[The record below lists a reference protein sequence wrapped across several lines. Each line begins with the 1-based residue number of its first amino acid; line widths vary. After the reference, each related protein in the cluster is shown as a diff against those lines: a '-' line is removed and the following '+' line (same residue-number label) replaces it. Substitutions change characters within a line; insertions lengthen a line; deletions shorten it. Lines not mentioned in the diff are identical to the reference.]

1 MEGKTDLMNS
11 SLANVSILYP
21 LKTTENK
28 NGLNTYKHPLESSTY
43 IELPH

>member
-21 LKTTENK
+21 LKTKENK
-28 NGLNTYKHPLESSTY
+28 NGQKWVKY
-43 IELPH
+43 I